1 MHYLRNLRIGMKL
14 AISAA
19 VGVVLVTGMMINQA
33 RVAAITAKLDSEVKA
48 SDALLKGM
56 LGAEVA
62 LRRVII
68 MQRDI
73 RAAIGADT
81 VDKALERVD
90 AFARDGHQALDR
102 ALAAAQ
108 RTEDRDDLTQGR
120 KLFDD
125 YVGVIRETATMQ
137 KGALNLLAQQSQQ
150 GVVWQKKYA
159 EFMKL
164 PAFADEPKR
173 AELIRTIEHADGAFK
188 QARLIFWA
196 YLQVRTPDQPG
207 RLQQF
212 LNQTGELMKKAQ
224 ELATESS
231 IKKGLEELST
241 FPPAYREV
249 IGKALTAYDAQGK
262 VMAERADPLR
272 LKIDDLFAKRKAV
285 IEKRSTEAAAE
296 SAAQDAR
303 SWYIT
308 LVSGILVVMVM
319 IGSAVFSAMNIGRPI
334 RRIGEVL
341 LRLADG
347 DKAVDVPYAQR
358 GDEVGDA
365 ARAAR
370 TFKDNL
376 IRLEQMEAERAE
388 VERRATAERQ
398 AEMRRM
404 ADEFQAAVG
413 GIVDTVSSASS
424 QLESAATTLTGN
436 ATTTQELSNVVSSA
450 SEEASA
456 NVQSVAAATEELTG
470 SVSEISR
477 QVQESSRIAADAVS
491 QAERTDSRIAA
502 LSQAASRIGD
512 VVKLITAIAEQ
523 TNLLALNATI
533 EAARAGEA
541 GKGFAVVASEVK
553 TLASQTA
560 KATDEIGAQI
570 SAMQGATQES
580 VAAIKEIGATIGRM
594 SEISSTIAA
603 AVEEQGASTQEIA
616 RNVHNAAQGT
626 AQVAA
631 NIGDVKRG
639 AGETGAASSQVL
651 TAARSLSSESH
662 HLKAEV
668 EKFLATVRAA

>member
-1 MHYLRNLRIGMKL
+1 MGLYLVSR
-14 AISAA
+14 
-19 VGVVLVTGMMINQA
+19 Q
-33 RVAAITAKLDSEVKA
+33 E
-48 SDALLKGM
+48 ALLVIAVM
-56 LGAEVA
+56 ISWNA
-62 LRRVII
+62 LYQFLPHVR
-68 MQRDI
+68 
-73 RAAIGADT
+73 
-81 VDKALERVD
+81 L
-90 AFARDGHQALDR
+90 DGYW
-102 ALAAAQ
+102 ALA
-108 RTEDRDDLTQGR
+108 DLTGIPDFFSQIGPR
-120 KLFDD
+120 MFDE
-125 YVGVIRETATMQ
+125 YVAIVRETAAMQ
-137 KGALNLLAQQSQQ
+137 KDALALLQQQSQE
-150 GVVWQKKYA
+150 GIVWQKKYA
-159 EFMKL
+159 DFMKL
-164 PAFADEPKR
+164 PGLTGVPGLTGDPKGAEVMR
-173 AELIRTIEHADGAFK
+173 AVEHTDGAFK

-196 YLQVRTPDQPG
+196 YLQVRSADQPQ

-212 LNQTGELMKKAQ
+212 LNQAQ
-224 ELATESS
+224 EHLQKAEGIATDAGV
-231 IKKGLEELST
+231 KKGLAELMV
-241 FPPAYREV
+241 FPPQYRTV
-249 IGKALTAYDAQGK
+249 IGKALAAYDGQGK

-272 LKIDDLFAKRKAV
+272 LKIDEVLSKTTAAV
-285 IEKRSTEAAAE
+285 EKRSAEAAAE
-296 SAAQDAR
+296 SDAQEA
-303 SWYIT
+303 SATTINV
-308 LVSGILVVMVM
+308 VSGILVVLML
-319 IGSAVFSAMNIGRPI
+319 IGSAIFSEFNIARPI

-341 LRLADG
+341 MSLANG
-347 DKAVDVPYAQR
+347 DKTVDVPYAER

-376 IRLEQMEAERAE
+376 IRIERMEAEQAE
-388 VERRATAERQ
+388 ANRRTAAERQ
-398 AEMRRM
+398 TEMRRM

-413 GIVDTVSSASS
+413 GIVETVSTASS
-424 QLESAATTLTGN
+424 QLESAASTLTGN
-436 ATTTQELSNVVSSA
+436 ASTTQELSNVVASA

-491 QAERTDSRIAA
+491 QAERTDARIAE

-541 GKGFAVVASEVK
+541 GRGFAVVASEVK
-553 TLASQTA
+553 SLATQTA

-570 SAMQGATQES
+570 AAMQGATEES
-580 VAAIKEIGATIGRM
+580 VTAIKEIGATIARM
-594 SEISSTIAA
+594 SEISGAIAA

-616 RNVHNAAQGT
+616 RNVNNAAQGT